1 MSKNN
6 LTIALPGA
14 AGKMGQMIASL
25 VAEDSDVAII
35 AASEH
40 PQSPAIGQSI
50 DTTTIIS
57 DATALGIGAGGVIID
72 FTRPEASM
80 RHIDIALASG
90 TAMVIGTTGLS
101 AEQEEVL
108 KKAATQI
115 PIVYCANTS
124 VGVTLLGQIVEQVAR
139 QLDADWDIEIV
150 ETHHNQKVDAPS
162 GTALALGKAAA
173 KGRQIDLDAEKESGR
188 DGLTGARKSGAI
200 GFAAFAR
207 RRCSRRAYRY
217 LFRPAGAYRDYPPCY
232 QPDNFCPRRVTG
244 SKICGSPKAWPL
256 FYG

>member
-6 LTIALPGA
+6 LAIALPGA

-57 DATALGIGAGGVIID
+57 DATALGIGADGVIID

-108 KKAATQI
+108 KKAAMDFGI
-115 PIVYCANTS
+115 PSEKILLTTIVSNTAEEAEAVKS
-124 VGVTLLGQIVEQVAR
+124 VIQSEGIESILLITSSFHMPRAELLFR
-139 QLDADWDIEIV
+139 QQDIEL
-150 ETHHNQKVDAPS
+150 ETFPVDFK
-162 GTALALGKAAA
+162 ALGKRISWLDFFPSASGFNQTSNGVREYI
-173 KGRQIDLDAEKESGR
+173 GRAYYSLRFALESG
-188 DGLTGARKSGAI
+188 
-200 GFAAFAR
+200 
-207 RRCSRRAYRY
+207 
-217 LFRPAGAYRDYPPCY
+217 
-232 QPDNFCPRRVTG
+232 
-244 SKICGSPKAWPL
+244 
-256 FYG
+256 